1 MSLRSKAEA
10 NPPSVHGLCAC
21 TRRSISNPVHAH
33 SRHHMYKWYRTGA
46 RQLVRGNVAVL
57 WGRCMQHAGCE
68 PAVASDAEHFEAS
81 VRILSNRDLRS
92 PAPEGVQPL
101 HGCLRRVAEIS
112 VLLDLPEHGPMCHD
126 AKGAGWG
133 DRAFT
138 RCGSGVRP
146 L

>member
-1 MSLRSKAEA
+1 MDCVLA
-10 NPPSVHGLCAC
+10 
-21 TRRSISNPVHAH
+21 HADRYPIPCMLIH
-33 SRHHMYKWYRTGA
+33 ATICKWYRTGA